1 MNRRSILTKTGKGLM
16 EATGKTSN
24 LSRDLRNVLKEID
37 GKVSVSDL
45 LEKLDKFN
53 EPRLLE
59 ALGGLERDG
68 YVREFL
74 GPQDTGG
81 YAPVGR
87 APISQAPSNAG
98 EDLDFTAFTPKPPS
112 KEREDASR
120 AQAIRAREEASA
132 RAKAEAAAR
141 ARAEAEQ
148 RARAAALARQPKP
161 EARPAGAASGQVQ
174 ALDQARREAE
184 ERQRREAE
192 EKARREAEA
201 HARIEA
207 EDRVKREAEERQRME
222 IQERTRREEEEK
234 ARREAEA
241 RLRRE
246 VEERARKEIEDRR
259 RREIEEQLRREEVER
274 RLREEQ
280 ERARREAEER
290 ERRLREERERAERMA
305 RIEAEARAKVEA
317 EERARREREE
327 QAKREIEERL
337 RREEELQRRSEED
350 ARRRREAQER
360 EARQARERMKEQDEA
375 ARRELEQK
383 IREEEERERREQEER
398 ARREQEERARREQE
412 ERARREEEEK
422 AAAEL
427 EDIFPQEEDEERA
440 KEEATRAKQEERR
453 AREEERA
460 RAKSEAKAAEK
471 ARKAARSRE
480 RAGEEVFR
488 GDEGALVQER
498 ARATRR
504 AADWAKRRSGSPI
517 RTIGAMLLIAL
528 IIGVAALPFVP
539 LDSSPYEK
547 AAEDW
552 LGVPVKIGSTTV
564 ALVPSPH
571 LKFEKLVIGE
581 DPRIRV
587 ATVRATPEL
596 GSLASDRKAFR
607 SLDLEGVAF
616 PSKYVPVL
624 LSNKGKGNLFRAA
637 RITAKKLKLDIPDVS
652 LPPLDLEAKL
662 GADGAVQSMVLSN
675 AERKLSVTLMPQGR
689 RAAIEISA
697 DGFPLP
703 IGGDL
708 ALGEFAAKGTI
719 TAGELTLNE
728 MEGRAF
734 GGRLRGNARM
744 RWTESWT
751 LDGEISARG
760 VEAAKLAAP
769 ILAGGTLEGKGVYG
783 MRASAPEKLFAS
795 ARFDGNFTIQKGSIT
810 NVDMTRILQGS
821 STGGGTTTFSEMSGS
836 VSADPNRMLVRQLR
850 LAAGLLHGTGQVE
863 LDSQK
868 NLSGRM
874 QIELRAQTVQARAT
888 LGVTGT
894 LQDPQFRRAN

>member
-81 YAPVGR
+81 YAPIGR
-87 APISQAPSNAG
+87 APISQAPSNGG

-120 AQAIRAREEASA
+120 VQAIRAREEASA

-161 EARPAGAASGQVQ
+161 EARPAGAASGQAQ

-201 HARIEA
+201 RARIEA

-246 VEERARKEIEDRR
+246 AEERARKEAEDRR

-280 ERARREAEER
+280 ERVRREAEEK
-290 ERRLREERERAERMA
+290 ERRLREERERAERMV

-337 RREEELQRRSEED
+337 RREEELQRRSEEE
-350 ARRRREAQER
+350 ARRRRETQER
-360 EARQARERMKEQDEA
+360 EAREARERMKEQDEA

-398 ARREQEERARREQE
+398 ARREQEERARQ
-412 ERARREEEEK
+412 EEEK

-427 EDIFPQEEDEERA
+427 EDIFPEEEDEERT
-440 KEEATRAKQEERR
+440 KEEAKRAKQEERR

-517 RTIGAMLLIAL
+517 RTIGAMLVIAL

-539 LDSSPYEK
+539 IDSAPYEK

-571 LKFEKLVIGE
+571 LKFEKLVIGD

-587 ATVRATPEL
+587 ATVRAAPEL
-596 GSLASDRKAFR
+596 GSLTSERKAFR
-607 SLDLEGVAF
+607 SLDLDGVAF

-624 LSNKGKGNLFRAA
+624 LSNKGKGNLLRVA

-652 LPPLDLEAKL
+652 LPPLDVEAKL
-662 GADGAVQSMVLSN
+662 GADGAVQSVVLSN

-697 DGFPLP
+697 DAFPLP

-708 ALGEFAAKGTI
+708 AVGEFAAKGTI

-728 MEGRAF
+728 VEGRAF

-836 VSADPNRMLVRQLR
+836 VSADPNRLLVRQLR

-894 LQDPQFRRAN
+894 LKDPQFRRAN